1 MFLLAVTVVALA
13 VLFLLTTFALTA
25 AGRTRHPFRLA
36 AALAAVL
43 ALGLVLLL
51 E

>member
-13 VLFLLTTFALTA
+13 VLFLLTTLALWA
-25 AGRTRHPFRLA
+25 SGDVRHPVRIVAPL
-36 AALAAVL
+36 AVL
-43 ALGLVLLL
+43 LTLGLMLLL